1 MTGTTIDE
9 RNGALFYQIADILEF
24 MPQAYD
30 QETWGTFNEDALVE
44 ADFAAFAERWVGGQ
58 GVQYA
63 EVCCWACR
71 CVVWL
76 ASCGGLQR

>member
-30 QETWGTFNEDALVE
+30 QETWGTFNEDTLVE
-44 ADFAAFAERWVGGQ
+44 ADFAAFAERW
-58 GVQYA
+58 
-63 EVCCWACR
+63 E
-71 CVVWL
+71 
-76 ASCGGLQR
+76 